1 MLYYIARFG
10 GMAVSFRNL
19 EILPKNWVISRG
31 AVAAWKAY
39 GELVEDPKPAPLQL
53 QGRNMAYQLDA
64 TVADDVSAQFVAA
77 ELNQPAWRGGLK
89 NSLAVDPSSTLGS
102 DPNAQSQAA
111 YQAQR
116 SP

>member
-1 MLYYIARFG
+1 MLYIARFG
-10 GMAVSFRNL
+10 RTVVSFRNL
-19 EILPKNWVISRG
+19 EILPESWVIFRG
-31 AVAAWKAY
+31 AVAAWKSH
-39 GELVEDPKPAPLQL
+39 GELVEDPNPAPAQL
-53 QGRNMAYQLDA
+53 QGRNMAHQPDA
-64 TVADDVSAQFVAA
+64 TVADDVSAQFIAA